1 MNNTLILKWLLIV
14 GGLVE
19 IIIGILFLFIPYAL
33 SSIGLPQI
41 PLFSQM
47 AGSFLLGFGIL
58 LIYSSKRLEFFRIV
72 PLVNILIRFVM
83 IAFSLLS
90 IPSYPE
96 FIVILIPAILYD
108 LVWSILFLYLLDK
121 ENLLFP
127 SAKSE

>member
-1 MNNTLILKWLLIV
+1 MNNNLILKWLLIV

-41 PLFSQM
+41 PFFSQM

-58 LIYSSKRLEFFRIV
+58 LLYSSKRVEIFRIV
-72 PLVNILIRFVM
+72 PLVNILIRFIM
-83 IAFSLLS
+83 IGFSLLS

-96 FIVILIPAILYD
+96 FVVILIPAILYD

-127 SAKSE
+127 NAKNE